1 MLCIYQILN
10 IQKKLDPM
18 SKKENTLNTYLFK
31 RLLNYVKPYNYIFI
45 FSLMA
50 VFGLAV
56 FGALR
61 PVVLEK
67 ILDENIS
74 LGLSDGFLQLIII
87 MGILLLLEVISNYLF
102 IYFAG
107 WLGQSVVK
115 DIRVLLYN
123 HIINFKMKYYDKSS
137 VGVLITR
144 SVTDME
150 RISDIFGQGL
160 FMIFSDILK
169 MLIVGIVMTTMN
181 WELSLI
187 VFLTLPL
194 ILFATKIF
202 QRYMKIAFEEVRS
215 EVSNLNSFVQERV
228 TGMKILQLFTREDIE
243 LENFKNINTRHKK
256 GWLKTVWYNS
266 IFFPIA
272 EILSSVTLG
281 VVVWYGGISIIKDN
295 TASIGELTAFIMMI
309 PMMFRPLNQ
318 IANKFNTLLMGM
330 VAAERVFKVIDTKS
344 SIIDKGEVSVSTF
357 KGEVS
362 FNNVNFSYDKEV
374 QVLNK
379 ISFNIEKGS
388 TVALVG
394 STGAGKT
401 SVINLLSRFYEIDSG
416 EISIDGLNIKE
427 YKLSSLRKNI
437 GIVLQDVFLFSD
449 TILNNITLKNE
460 SISIEEVKLAA
471 KQIGVHDF
479 IMSLPN
485 NYYYNVKE
493 RGIMLSSG
501 QRQLIAFLRVYVSNP
516 QILILDEATSSID
529 SASELLIQKA
539 IEKITKN
546 RTSLIIAHRLATVK
560 KANNIIVMDSG
571 NIIEQGSHKQLI
583 NNMDGYYKKL
593 YDVQFDIKKTN

>member
-1 MLCIYQILN
+1 MLYIYQILN

-31 RLLNYVKPYNYIFI
+31 RLLNYVRPYNYIFI

-50 VFGLAV
+50 VFGLAL

-87 MGILLLLEVISNYLF
+87 MGVLLLLEVISNYLF

-181 WELSLI
+181 WELSFI
-187 VFLTLPL
+187 VFLTLPI

-344 SIIDKGEVSVSTF
+344 SIIDKGEVSVITF
-357 KGEVS
+357 KGEVC
-362 FNNVNFSYDKEV
+362 FNNVNFSYDQEV

-416 EISIDGLNIKE
+416 EILIDGLNIKE

-460 SISIEEVKLAA
+460 SISLEEVKLAA
-471 KQIGVHDF
+471 EQIGVHDF

-571 NIIEQGSHKQLI
+571 NIIEQGSHKELI
-583 NNMDGYYKKL
+583 NNIDGYYKKL

>member
-1 MLCIYQILN
+1 MNKKENILN
-10 IQKKLDPM
+10 I
-18 SKKENTLNTYLFK
+18 YLFK
-31 RLLNYVKPYNYIFI
+31 RLLTFVSPYYYIFI
-45 FSLMA
+45 LSLLS
-50 VFGLAV
+50 VFGLAI

-67 ILDENIS
+67 VLDENIS
-74 LGLSDGFLQLIII
+74 QGLSDGFLQLIFL
-87 MGILLLLEVISNYLF
+87 MAVLLLFEVISNYLF

-107 WLGQSVVK
+107 LLGQSVVK

-150 RISDIFGQGL
+150 RIADIFGQGL
-160 FMIFSDILK
+160 FMIFSDVLK
-169 MLIVGIVMTTMN
+169 MLIVGIVMIIMN
-181 WELSLI
+181 WELSII

-202 QRYMKIAFEEVRS
+202 QRYMKAAFEEVRS
-215 EVSNLNSFVQERV
+215 EVSKLNSFVQERV
-228 TGMKILQLFTREDIE
+228 TGMKILQLFAREEIE
-243 LENFKNINTRHKK
+243 FENFKKINARHKN

-272 EILSSVTLG
+272 EILSSLTLG
-281 VVVWYGGISIIKDN
+281 VIVWYGGINIITDKA
-295 TASIGELTAFIMMI
+295 ASIGELTAFIMMI

-330 VAAERVFKVIDTKS
+330 VAAERVFKVIDTES
-344 SIIDKGEVSVSTF
+344 HIIDKGEILVNTF
-357 KGEVS
+357 KGDVS
-362 FNNVNFSYDKEV
+362 FKNVNFSYV
-374 QVLNK
+374 PNTQVLNQ
-379 ISFNIEKGS
+379 ISFDIKKGS
-388 TVALVG
+388 TVAIVG

-401 SVINLLSRFYEIDSG
+401 SIINLLNRFYEIDSG
-416 EISIDGLNIKE
+416 EISIDGINIKD
-427 YKLSSLRKNI
+427 YKLSNLRKNI

-449 TILNNITLKNE
+449 TIFNNITLKDE
-460 SISIEEVKLAA
+460 SISLNEVKLAA

-501 QRQLIAFLRVYVSNP
+501 QRQLIAFLRVYVSDP

-529 SASELLIQKA
+529 STSEVLIQNA
-539 IEKITKN
+539 TEKLTNN
-546 RTSLIIAHRLATVK
+546 RTSLIIAHRLATIK

-571 NIIEQGSHKQLI
+571 NIIEQGSHKELI
-583 NNMDGYYKKL
+583 SNMDGYYKKL
-593 YDVQFDIKKTN
+593 YDVQFQVKNVS

>member
-1 MLCIYQILN
+1 MNKKENILN
-10 IQKKLDPM
+10 I
-18 SKKENTLNTYLFK
+18 YLFK
-31 RLLNYVKPYNYIFI
+31 RLLTFVSPYYYIFI
-45 FSLMA
+45 SSLFS
-50 VFGLAV
+50 VFGLAI

-67 ILDENIS
+67 VLDENIS
-74 LGLSDGFLQLIII
+74 QGLSDGFLQLIFL
-87 MGILLLLEVISNYLF
+87 MAGLLLFEVISNYLF

-107 WLGQSVVK
+107 LLGQSVVK

-150 RISDIFGQGL
+150 RIADIFGQGL

-169 MLIVGIVMTTMN
+169 MLIVGIVMIVMN
-181 WELSLI
+181 WELSII

-202 QRYMKIAFEEVRS
+202 QRYMKVAFEEVRS

-228 TGMKILQLFTREDIE
+228 TGMKILQLFAREE
-243 LENFKNINTRHKK
+243 VEFENFKKINTRHKN

-272 EILSSVTLG
+272 EILSSLTLG
-281 VVVWYGGISIIKDN
+281 VIVWYGGINIITDK

-330 VAAERVFKVIDTKS
+330 VAAERVFKVIDTQS
-344 SIIDKGEVSVSTF
+344 NIIDKGEILVNTF
-357 KGEVS
+357 KGDVS
-362 FNNVNFSYDKEV
+362 FKNVNFSYIPNT
-374 QVLNK
+374 QVLNQ
-379 ISFNIEKGS
+379 ISFDIKKGS
-388 TVALVG
+388 TVAIVG

-401 SVINLLSRFYEIDSG
+401 SVINLLNRFYEIDSG
-416 EISIDGLNIKE
+416 EISIDGINIKD
-427 YKLSSLRKNI
+427 YKLSNLRKNI

-449 TILNNITLKNE
+449 TIFNNITLKDE
-460 SISIEEVKLAA
+460 SISLNEVKLAA

-501 QRQLIAFLRVYVSNP
+501 QRQLIAFLRVYVSDP

-529 SASELLIQKA
+529 STSEILIQNA
-539 IEKITKN
+539 TEKLTKN
-546 RTSLIIAHRLATVK
+546 RTSLIIAHRLATIK

-571 NIIEQGSHKQLI
+571 NIIEQGSHKELI
-583 NNMDGYYKKL
+583 SNMDGYYKKL
-593 YDVQFDIKKTN
+593 YDVQFQVKNMS

>member
-1 MLCIYQILN
+1 MNKKENILN
-10 IQKKLDPM
+10 I
-18 SKKENTLNTYLFK
+18 YLFK
-31 RLLNYVKPYNYIFI
+31 RLLTFVSPYYYIFI
-45 FSLMA
+45 SSLFS
-50 VFGLAV
+50 VFGLAI

-67 ILDENIS
+67 VLDENIS
-74 LGLSDGFLQLIII
+74 QGVSDGFLQLIFL
-87 MGILLLLEVISNYLF
+87 MAILLLFEVISNYLF

-107 WLGQSVVK
+107 LLGQSVVK
-115 DIRVLLYN
+115 DIRVLLYK

-150 RISDIFGQGL
+150 RIADIFGQGL

-169 MLIVGIVMTTMN
+169 MLIVGIVMILMN
-181 WELSLI
+181 WELSII

-194 ILFATKIF
+194 ILFATKVF
-202 QRYMKIAFEEVRS
+202 QRFMKVAFEEVRS

-228 TGMKILQLFTREDIE
+228 TGMKILQLFTREE
-243 LENFKNINTRHKK
+243 VEFENFKKINARHKN

-272 EILSSVTLG
+272 EILSSLTLG
-281 VVVWYGGISIIKDN
+281 VIVWYGGINIITDN

-330 VAAERVFKVIDTKS
+330 VAAERVFKVIDTNS
-344 SIIDKGEVSVSTF
+344 NIIDNGEILVNTF
-357 KGEVS
+357 KGDVC
-362 FNNVNFSYDKEV
+362 FKNVNFSYV
-374 QVLNK
+374 PNTQVLNN
-379 ISFNIEKGS
+379 ISFNIKKGS
-388 TVALVG
+388 TVAIVG

-401 SVINLLSRFYEIDSG
+401 SVINLLNRFYEINSG
-416 EISIDGLNIKE
+416 EISIDGINIKD
-427 YKLSSLRKNI
+427 YKLSNLRKNI

-449 TILNNITLKNE
+449 TIFNNITLKDD
-460 SISIEEVKLAA
+460 SISLDQVKLAA

-501 QRQLIAFLRVYVSNP
+501 QRQLIAFLRVYVSDP

-529 SASELLIQKA
+529 STSEILIQNA
-539 IEKITKN
+539 TEKLTKN
-546 RTSLIIAHRLATVK
+546 RTSLIIAHRLATIK

-571 NIIEQGSHKQLI
+571 NIIEQGSHKELI
-583 NNMDGYYKKL
+583 SNLDGYYKKL
-593 YDVQFDIKKTN
+593 YDVQFQVKNVS

>member
-1 MLCIYQILN
+1 MLYIYQILN

-31 RLLNYVKPYNYIFI
+31 RLLNYVRPYNYIFI

-50 VFGLAV
+50 VFGLAL

-87 MGILLLLEVISNYLF
+87 MGVLLLLEVISNYLF

-187 VFLTLPL
+187 VFFIVPL

-281 VVVWYGGISIIKDN
+281 VVVWYGGISIITDN

-357 KGEVS
+357 KGEVC
-362 FNNVNFSYDKEV
+362 FNNVNFSYDQEV

-416 EISIDGLNIKE
+416 EILIDGLNIKE

-471 KQIGVHDF
+471 EQIGVHDF

-571 NIIEQGSHKQLI
+571 NIIEQGSHKELI
-583 NNMDGYYKKL
+583 NNIDGYYKKL

>member
-1 MLCIYQILN
+1 MLYIYQILN
-10 IQKKLDPM
+10 TQKKLDSM

-31 RLLNYVKPYNYIFI
+31 RLLTYVRPYNYIFI

-50 VFGLAV
+50 VLGLAV

-87 MGILLLLEVISNYLF
+87 MGLLLLLEVISNYLF

-228 TGMKILQLFTREDIE
+228 TGMKILQLFTREDVE
-243 LENFKNINTRHKK
+243 LENFKKINTRHKN

-272 EILSSVTLG
+272 EILSSLTLG
-281 VVVWYGGISIIKDN
+281 VVVWYGGVSIIKDN

-344 SIIDKGEVSVSTF
+344 SIIDEGEVSVSTF
-357 KGEVS
+357 KGEVC
-362 FNNVNFSYDKEV
+362 FNNVNFSYDQEV

-416 EISIDGLNIKE
+416 EILIDRLNIKE

-471 KQIGVHDF
+471 EQIGVHDF

-516 QILILDEATSSID
+516 QILILDEATSSVD

-571 NIIEQGSHKQLI
+571 NIIEQGSHNELI
-583 NNMDGYYKKL
+583 NNIDGYYKKL
-593 YDVQFDIKKTN
+593 YDVQFEVKKTN

>member
-1 MLCIYQILN
+1 MNKKENILN
-10 IQKKLDPM
+10 I
-18 SKKENTLNTYLFK
+18 YLFK
-31 RLLNYVKPYNYIFI
+31 RLLTFVSPYNYIFI
-45 FSLMA
+45 SSLFS
-50 VFGLAV
+50 VFGLAI

-61 PVVLEK
+61 PVILEK
-67 ILDENIS
+67 VLDENIS
-74 LGLSDGFLQLIII
+74 QGLSDGFLQLIFL
-87 MGILLLLEVISNYLF
+87 MAVLLLFEVISNYLF

-107 WLGQSVVK
+107 LLGQSVVK
-115 DIRVLLYN
+115 DIRVLLYK

-150 RISDIFGQGL
+150 RIADIFGQGL

-169 MLIVGIVMTTMN
+169 MLIVGIVMILMN
-181 WELSLI
+181 WELSII

-194 ILFATKIF
+194 ILFATKVF
-202 QRYMKIAFEEVRS
+202 QRFMKVAFEEVRS

-228 TGMKILQLFTREDIE
+228 TGMKILQLFTREE
-243 LENFKNINTRHKK
+243 VEFENFKKINARHKN

-272 EILSSVTLG
+272 EILSSLTLG
-281 VVVWYGGISIIKDN
+281 VIVWYGGINIITDN

-330 VAAERVFKVIDTKS
+330 VAAERVFKVIDTNS
-344 SIIDKGEVSVSTF
+344 NIIDNGEILVNTF
-357 KGEVS
+357 KGDVC
-362 FNNVNFSYDKEV
+362 FKNVNFSYV
-374 QVLNK
+374 PNTQVLNN
-379 ISFNIEKGS
+379 ISFNIKKGS
-388 TVALVG
+388 TVAIVG

-401 SVINLLSRFYEIDSG
+401 SIINLLNRFYEINSG
-416 EISIDGLNIKE
+416 EISIDGINIKD
-427 YKLSSLRKNI
+427 YKLSNLRKNI

-449 TILNNITLKNE
+449 TIFNNITLKDD
-460 SISIEEVKLAA
+460 SISLDQVKLAA

-501 QRQLIAFLRVYVSNP
+501 QRQLIAFLRVYVSDP

-529 SASELLIQKA
+529 STSEILIQNA
-539 IEKITKN
+539 TEKLTKN
-546 RTSLIIAHRLATVK
+546 RTSLIIAHRLATIK

-571 NIIEQGSHKQLI
+571 NIIEQGSHKELI
-583 NNMDGYYKKL
+583 SNLDGYYKKL
-593 YDVQFDIKKTN
+593 YDVQFQVKNVS

>member
-1 MLCIYQILN
+1 MNKKENILN
-10 IQKKLDPM
+10 I
-18 SKKENTLNTYLFK
+18 YLFK
-31 RLLNYVKPYNYIFI
+31 RLLTFVSPYYYIFI
-45 FSLMA
+45 SSLLS
-50 VFGLAV
+50 VFGLAI

-67 ILDENIS
+67 VLDENIS
-74 LGLSDGFLQLIII
+74 QGLSDGFLQLIFL
-87 MGILLLLEVISNYLF
+87 MAVLLLFEVISNYLF

-107 WLGQSVVK
+107 LLGQSVVK

-150 RISDIFGQGL
+150 RIADIFGQGL
-160 FMIFSDILK
+160 FMIFSDVLK
-169 MLIVGIVMTTMN
+169 MLIVGIVMIIMN
-181 WELSLI
+181 WELSII

-202 QRYMKIAFEEVRS
+202 QRYMKAAFEEVRS
-215 EVSNLNSFVQERV
+215 EVSKLNSFVQERV
-228 TGMKILQLFTREDIE
+228 TGMKILQLFAREEIE
-243 LENFKNINTRHKK
+243 FENFKKINARHKN

-272 EILSSVTLG
+272 EILSSLTLG
-281 VVVWYGGISIIKDN
+281 VIVWYGGINIITDK

-330 VAAERVFKVIDTKS
+330 VAAERVFKVIDTES
-344 SIIDKGEVSVSTF
+344 HIIDKGEILVNTF
-357 KGEVS
+357 KGDVS
-362 FNNVNFSYDKEV
+362 FKNVNFSYV
-374 QVLNK
+374 PNTQVLNQ
-379 ISFNIEKGS
+379 ISFDIKKGS
-388 TVALVG
+388 TVAIVG

-401 SVINLLSRFYEIDSG
+401 SIINLLNRFYEIDSG
-416 EISIDGLNIKE
+416 EISIDGINIKD
-427 YKLSSLRKNI
+427 YKLSNLRKNI

-449 TILNNITLKNE
+449 TIFNNITLKDE
-460 SISIEEVKLAA
+460 SISLNEVKLAA

-501 QRQLIAFLRVYVSNP
+501 QRQLIAFLRVYVSDP

-529 SASELLIQKA
+529 STSEVLIQNA
-539 IEKITKN
+539 TEKLTKN
-546 RTSLIIAHRLATVK
+546 RTSLIIAHRLATIK

-571 NIIEQGSHKQLI
+571 NIIEQGSHKELI
-583 NNMDGYYKKL
+583 SNMDGYYKKL
-593 YDVQFDIKKTN
+593 YDVQFQVKNMS

>member
-1 MLCIYQILN
+1 
-10 IQKKLDPM
+10 M

-31 RLLNYVKPYNYIFI
+31 RLLNYVRPYNYIFI

-50 VFGLAV
+50 VFGLAL

-87 MGILLLLEVISNYLF
+87 MGVLLLLEVISNYLF

-344 SIIDKGEVSVSTF
+344 SIIDKGEVSISTF
-357 KGEVS
+357 KGEVC
-362 FNNVNFSYDKEV
+362 FNNVNFSYDQEV

-416 EISIDGLNIKE
+416 EILIDGLNIKE

-471 KQIGVHDF
+471 EQIGVHDF

-571 NIIEQGSHKQLI
+571 NIIEQGSHKELI
-583 NNMDGYYKKL
+583 NNIDGYYKKL

>member
-74 LGLSDGFLQLIII
+74 LGISDGFLQLIII

-194 ILFATKIF
+194 VLFATKIF

-215 EVSNLNSFVQERV
+215 EVSNLNSFVQERI

-281 VVVWYGGISIIKDN
+281 VIVWYGGISIIKDN

-379 ISFNIEKGS
+379 ISFNIKKGS

-571 NIIEQGSHKQLI
+571 NIIEQGSHKELI

>member
-1 MLCIYQILN
+1 MNKKENILN
-10 IQKKLDPM
+10 I
-18 SKKENTLNTYLFK
+18 YLFK
-31 RLLNYVKPYNYIFI
+31 RLLAFVSPYNYIFI
-45 FSLMA
+45 SSLLS

-74 LGLSDGFLQLIII
+74 QGISNGFLQLIVL
-87 MGILLLLEVISNYLF
+87 MGFLLLLEVISNYLF

-150 RISDIFGQGL
+150 RIADIFGQGL

-169 MLIVGIVMTTMN
+169 MLIVGIVMIIMN
-181 WELSLI
+181 WELSII

-194 ILFATKIF
+194 ILFATTIF
-202 QRYMKIAFEEVRS
+202 QRYMKVAFEEVRS

-243 LENFKNINTRHKK
+243 FENFKKINGRHKN

-272 EILSSVTLG
+272 EILSSLTLG
-281 VVVWYGGISIIKDN
+281 VIVWYGGVSVITDN

-344 SIIDKGEVSVSTF
+344 SIIDEGEILVNTF
-357 KGEVS
+357 KGDVC
-362 FNNVNFSYDKEV
+362 FRNVNFSYIPNT
-374 QVLNK
+374 QVLNE
-379 ISFNIEKGS
+379 ISFNIKKGS

-401 SVINLLSRFYEIDSG
+401 SVINLLNRFYDIDSG
-416 EISIDGLNIKE
+416 EISIDGINIMD

-449 TILNNITLKNE
+449 TIFNNITLKDDN
-460 SISIEEVKLAA
+460 ISINEVKLAA

-501 QRQLIAFLRVYVSNP
+501 QRQLIAFLRVYVSDP

-529 SASELLIQKA
+529 STSEILIQNA
-539 IEKITKN
+539 TEKLTKN

-560 KANNIIVMDSG
+560 KADNIIVMDSG
-571 NIIEQGSHKQLI
+571 NIIEQGSHKELI
-583 NNMDGYYKKL
+583 NNIDGYYKKL
-593 YDVQFDIKKTN
+593 YDVQFQLTS

>member
-1 MLCIYQILN
+1 
-10 IQKKLDPM
+10 M

-31 RLLNYVKPYNYIFI
+31 RLLNYVRPYNYIFI

-344 SIIDKGEVSVSTF
+344 SIIDEGEVSVSTF

-416 EISIDGLNIKE
+416 EISIDVLNIKE

-571 NIIEQGSHKQLI
+571 NIIEQGSHKELI

>member
-74 LGLSDGFLQLIII
+74 LGISDGFLQLIII

-194 ILFATKIF
+194 VLFATKIF

-215 EVSNLNSFVQERV
+215 EVSNLNSFVQERI

-281 VVVWYGGISIIKDN
+281 VIVWYGGISIIKDN

-344 SIIDKGEVSVSTF
+344 SIIDEGEVSVSTF

-471 KQIGVHDF
+471 EQIGVHDF

-571 NIIEQGSHKQLI
+571 NIIEQGSHKELI

>member
-1 MLCIYQILN
+1 
-10 IQKKLDPM
+10 M
-18 SKKENTLNTYLFK
+18 SKKENILNTYLFK
-31 RLLNYVKPYNYIFI
+31 RLLAFVKPYNYIFI
-45 FSLMA
+45 FSLLA
-50 VFGLAV
+50 VFGLAI

-67 ILDENIS
+67 VLDENIS
-74 LGLSDGFLQLIII
+74 QGISDGFLQLIIV
-87 MGILLLLEVISNYLF
+87 MGVLLLLEVLSNYLF

-123 HIINFKMKYYDKSS
+123 HIISFKMKYYDKSS

-150 RISDIFGQGL
+150 RIADIFGQGL
-160 FMIFSDILK
+160 FMIFSDLLK
-169 MLIVGIVMTTMN
+169 MLIVGIVMITMN
-181 WELSLI
+181 WELSII
-187 VFLTLPL
+187 VFLTLPI
-194 ILFATKIF
+194 ILVATKIF

-243 LENFKNINTRHKK
+243 FENFKNINERHKK

-266 IFFPIA
+266 VFFPIA
-272 EILSSVTLG
+272 EVLSSFTLG
-281 VVVWYGGISIIKDN
+281 VVVWYGGINIIKDN

-344 SIIDKGEVSVSTF
+344 SIIDEGEIVVDTF
-357 KGEVS
+357 KGEVC
-362 FNNVNFSYDKEV
+362 FDKVNFSYNDGV
-374 QVLNK
+374 QVLNE
-379 ISFNIEKGS
+379 ISFNIKKGS
-388 TVALVG
+388 TVAIVG

-401 SVINLLSRFYEIDSG
+401 SVINLLTRFYEIDAG
-416 EISIDGLNIKE
+416 EIFIDGRNLKD
-427 YKLSSLRKNI
+427 YRLSTLRKNI

-449 TILNNITLKNE
+449 TILNNITLKNDD
-460 SISIEEVKLAA
+460 ITIDQVILAA
-471 KQIGVHDF
+471 QQIGVHDF
-479 IMSLPN
+479 IMTLPG

-516 QILILDEATSSID
+516 QILILDEATSSVD
-529 SASELLIQKA
+529 TASELLIQKA

-560 KANNIIVMDSG
+560 NANNIIVMDSG
-571 NIIEQGSHKQLI
+571 NIIEQGSHKELI
-583 NNMDGYYKKL
+583 NNVDGYYKKL
-593 YDVQFDIKKTN
+593 YDVQFEVKKTS

>member
-1 MLCIYQILN
+1 MNKKENILN
-10 IQKKLDPM
+10 I
-18 SKKENTLNTYLFK
+18 YLFK
-31 RLLNYVKPYNYIFI
+31 RLLTFVSPYYYIFI
-45 FSLMA
+45 SSLFS
-50 VFGLAV
+50 VFGLAI

-67 ILDENIS
+67 VLDENIS
-74 LGLSDGFLQLIII
+74 QGVSDGFLQLIFL
-87 MGILLLLEVISNYLF
+87 MAILLLFEVISNYLF

-107 WLGQSVVK
+107 LLGQSVVK
-115 DIRVLLYN
+115 DIRVLLYK

-150 RISDIFGQGL
+150 RIADIFGQGL

-169 MLIVGIVMTTMN
+169 MLIVGIVMILMN
-181 WELSLI
+181 WELSI
-187 VFLTLPL
+187 IIFLTLPL

-202 QRYMKIAFEEVRS
+202 QRFMKVAFEEVRS

-228 TGMKILQLFTREDIE
+228 TGMKILQLFTREE
-243 LENFKNINTRHKK
+243 VEFENFKKINARHKN

-272 EILSSVTLG
+272 EILSSLTLG
-281 VVVWYGGISIIKDN
+281 VIVWYGGINIITDN

-330 VAAERVFKVIDTKS
+330 VAAERVFKVIDTNS
-344 SIIDKGEVSVSTF
+344 NIIDNGEILVNTF
-357 KGEVS
+357 KGDVC
-362 FNNVNFSYDKEV
+362 FKNVNFSYV
-374 QVLNK
+374 PNTQVLNN
-379 ISFNIEKGS
+379 ISFNIKKGS
-388 TVALVG
+388 TVAIVG

-401 SVINLLSRFYEIDSG
+401 SVINLLNRFYEINSG
-416 EISIDGLNIKE
+416 EISIDGINIKD
-427 YKLSSLRKNI
+427 YKLSNLRKNI

-449 TILNNITLKNE
+449 TIFNNITLKDD
-460 SISIEEVKLAA
+460 SISLDQVKLAA

-501 QRQLIAFLRVYVSNP
+501 QRQLIAFLRVYVSDP

-529 SASELLIQKA
+529 SKSEILIQNA
-539 IEKITKN
+539 TEKLTKN
-546 RTSLIIAHRLATVK
+546 RTSLIIAHRLATIK

-571 NIIEQGSHKQLI
+571 NIIEQGSHKELI
-583 NNMDGYYKKL
+583 SNLDGYYKKL
-593 YDVQFDIKKTN
+593 YDVQFQVKNVS

>member
-1 MLCIYQILN
+1 MNKKENILN
-10 IQKKLDPM
+10 I
-18 SKKENTLNTYLFK
+18 YLFK
-31 RLLNYVKPYNYIFI
+31 RLLTFVSPYYYIFI
-45 FSLMA
+45 SSLLS
-50 VFGLAV
+50 VFGLAI

-67 ILDENIS
+67 VLDENIS
-74 LGLSDGFLQLIII
+74 QGLSDGFLQLIFL
-87 MGILLLLEVISNYLF
+87 MAVLLLFEVISNYLF

-107 WLGQSVVK
+107 LLGQSVVK

-150 RISDIFGQGL
+150 RIADIFGQGL

-169 MLIVGIVMTTMN
+169 MLIVGIVMILMN
-181 WELSLI
+181 WELSII

-202 QRYMKIAFEEVRS
+202 QRYMKAAFEEVRS
-215 EVSNLNSFVQERV
+215 EVSKLNSFVQERV
-228 TGMKILQLFTREDIE
+228 TGMKILQLFAREEIE
-243 LENFKNINTRHKK
+243 FENFKKINARHKN

-272 EILSSVTLG
+272 EILSSLTLG
-281 VVVWYGGISIIKDN
+281 VIVWYGGINIITDK

-330 VAAERVFKVIDTKS
+330 VAAERVFKVIDTES
-344 SIIDKGEVSVSTF
+344 HIIDKGEILVNTF
-357 KGEVS
+357 KGDVS
-362 FNNVNFSYDKEV
+362 FKNVNFSYV
-374 QVLNK
+374 PNTQVLNQ
-379 ISFNIEKGS
+379 ISFDIKKGS
-388 TVALVG
+388 TVAIVG

-401 SVINLLSRFYEIDSG
+401 SIINLLNRFYEIDSG
-416 EISIDGLNIKE
+416 EISIDGINIKD
-427 YKLSSLRKNI
+427 YKLSNLRKNI

-449 TILNNITLKNE
+449 TIFNNITLKDE
-460 SISIEEVKLAA
+460 SISLNEVKLAA

-501 QRQLIAFLRVYVSNP
+501 QRQLIAFLRVYVSDP

-529 SASELLIQKA
+529 STSEVLIQNA
-539 IEKITKN
+539 TEKLTKN
-546 RTSLIIAHRLATVK
+546 RTSLIIAHRLATIK

-571 NIIEQGSHKQLI
+571 NIIEQGSHKELI
-583 NNMDGYYKKL
+583 SNMDGYYKKL
-593 YDVQFDIKKTN
+593 YDVQFQVKNVS

>member
-1 MLCIYQILN
+1 
-10 IQKKLDPM
+10 M

-31 RLLNYVKPYNYIFI
+31 RLLNYVRPYNYIFI

-50 VFGLAV
+50 VFGLAL

-87 MGILLLLEVISNYLF
+87 MGVLLLLEVISNYLF

-357 KGEVS
+357 KGEVC
-362 FNNVNFSYDKEV
+362 FNNVNFSYDQEV

-416 EISIDGLNIKE
+416 EILIDGLNIKE

-471 KQIGVHDF
+471 EQIGVHDF

-571 NIIEQGSHKQLI
+571 NIIEQGSHKELI
-583 NNMDGYYKKL
+583 NNIDGYYKKL

>member
-1 MLCIYQILN
+1 MLYIYQILN

-31 RLLNYVKPYNYIFI
+31 RLLNYVRPYNYIFI

-50 VFGLAV
+50 VFGLAL

-87 MGILLLLEVISNYLF
+87 MGVLLLLEVISNYLF

-181 WELSLI
+181 WELSFI
-187 VFLTLPL
+187 VFLTLPI

-228 TGMKILQLFTREDIE
+228 TGMKILQLFTREDVE
-243 LENFKNINTRHKK
+243 LENFKKINTRHKN

-272 EILSSVTLG
+272 EILSSLTLG
-281 VVVWYGGISIIKDN
+281 VVVWYGGVSIIKDN

-344 SIIDKGEVSVSTF
+344 SIIDKGEVSISTF
-357 KGEVS
+357 KGEVC
-362 FNNVNFSYDKEV
+362 FNNVNFSYDQEV

-471 KQIGVHDF
+471 EQIGVHDF

-571 NIIEQGSHKQLI
+571 NIIEQGSHKELI
-583 NNMDGYYKKL
+583 NNIDGYYKKL

>member
-1 MLCIYQILN
+1 MNKKENILN
-10 IQKKLDPM
+10 I
-18 SKKENTLNTYLFK
+18 YLFK
-31 RLLNYVKPYNYIFI
+31 RLLTFVSPYYYIFI
-45 FSLMA
+45 SSLFS
-50 VFGLAV
+50 VFGLAI

-67 ILDENIS
+67 VLDENIS
-74 LGLSDGFLQLIII
+74 QGVSDGFLQLIFL
-87 MGILLLLEVISNYLF
+87 MAILLLFEVISNYLF

-107 WLGQSVVK
+107 LLGQSVVK
-115 DIRVLLYN
+115 DIRVLLYK

-150 RISDIFGQGL
+150 RIADIFGQGL

-169 MLIVGIVMTTMN
+169 MLIVGIVMILMN
-181 WELSLI
+181 WELSI
-187 VFLTLPL
+187 IIFLTLPL

-202 QRYMKIAFEEVRS
+202 QRFMKVAFEEVRS

-228 TGMKILQLFTREDIE
+228 TGMKILQLFTREE
-243 LENFKNINTRHKK
+243 VEFENFKKINARHKN

-272 EILSSVTLG
+272 EILSSLTLG
-281 VVVWYGGISIIKDN
+281 IIVWYGGINIITDN

-330 VAAERVFKVIDTKS
+330 VAAERVFKVIDTNSK
-344 SIIDKGEVSVSTF
+344 IIDNGEILVNTF
-357 KGEVS
+357 KGDIC
-362 FNNVNFSYDKEV
+362 FKNVNFSYV
-374 QVLNK
+374 PNTQVLNN
-379 ISFNIEKGS
+379 ISFNIKKGS
-388 TVALVG
+388 TVAIVG

-401 SVINLLSRFYEIDSG
+401 SVINLLNRFYEINSG
-416 EISIDGLNIKE
+416 EISIDGINIKD
-427 YKLSSLRKNI
+427 YKLSNLRKNI

-449 TILNNITLKNE
+449 SIFNNISLKDDT
-460 SISIEEVKLAA
+460 ISLNQVKLAA

-501 QRQLIAFLRVYVSNP
+501 QRQLIAFLRVYVSDP

-529 SASELLIQKA
+529 SKSEILIQNA
-539 IEKITKN
+539 TEKLTKN
-546 RTSLIIAHRLATVK
+546 RTSLIIAHRLATIK

-571 NIIEQGSHKQLI
+571 NIIEQGSHKELI
-583 NNMDGYYKKL
+583 SNLDGYYKKL
-593 YDVQFDIKKTN
+593 YDVQFQVKNVS

>member
-74 LGLSDGFLQLIII
+74 LGISDGFLQLIII

-281 VVVWYGGISIIKDN
+281 VIVWYGGISIIKDN

-344 SIIDKGEVSVSTF
+344 SIIDEGEVSVSMF

-471 KQIGVHDF
+471 EQIGVHDF

-571 NIIEQGSHKQLI
+571 NIIEQGSHKELI

>member
-1 MLCIYQILN
+1 MNKKENILN
-10 IQKKLDPM
+10 IF
-18 SKKENTLNTYLFK
+18 LFK
-31 RLLNYVKPYNYIFI
+31 RLLTFVSPYYYIFI
-45 FSLMA
+45 SSLFS
-50 VFGLAV
+50 VFGLAI

-67 ILDENIS
+67 VLDENIS
-74 LGLSDGFLQLIII
+74 QVLSDGFLQLIFL
-87 MGILLLLEVISNYLF
+87 MAALLLFEVISNYLF

-107 WLGQSVVK
+107 LLGQSVVK

-123 HIINFKMKYYDKSS
+123 HIINFKMKYYDRSS

-150 RISDIFGQGL
+150 RIADIFGQGL

-169 MLIVGIVMTTMN
+169 MLIVGIVMILMN
-181 WELSLI
+181 WELSII

-202 QRYMKIAFEEVRS
+202 QRYMKVAFEEVRT

-228 TGMKILQLFTREDIE
+228 TGMKILQLFTREE
-243 LENFKNINTRHKK
+243 VEFENFKKINARHKN

-272 EILSSVTLG
+272 EILSSLTLG
-281 VVVWYGGISIIKDN
+281 VIVWYGGINIITDK

-344 SIIDKGEVSVSTF
+344 NIIDNGEILVNTF
-357 KGEVS
+357 NGDVCFK
-362 FNNVNFSYDKEV
+362 NVNFSYV
-374 QVLNK
+374 PNTQVLNQ
-379 ISFNIEKGS
+379 ISFNIKKGS
-388 TVALVG
+388 TVAIVG

-401 SVINLLSRFYEIDSG
+401 SVINLLNRFYEIDSG
-416 EISIDGLNIKE
+416 EISIDGINIKD
-427 YKLSSLRKNI
+427 YKLSNLRNNI

-449 TILNNITLKNE
+449 TIFNNITLKDE
-460 SISIEEVKLAA
+460 SISLNEVKLAA
-471 KQIGVHDF
+471 KQIGVHEF

-501 QRQLIAFLRVYVSNP
+501 QRQLIAFLRVYVSDP

-529 SASELLIQKA
+529 SSSEVLIQNA
-539 IEKITKN
+539 TEKLTKN
-546 RTSLIIAHRLATVK
+546 RTSLIIAHRLATIK

-571 NIIEQGSHKQLI
+571 NIIEQGSHKELI
-583 NNMDGYYKKL
+583 SNKDGYYKKL
-593 YDVQFDIKKTN
+593 YDVQFQVKNVS

>member
-1 MLCIYQILN
+1 MNKKENILN
-10 IQKKLDPM
+10 I
-18 SKKENTLNTYLFK
+18 YLFK
-31 RLLNYVKPYNYIFI
+31 RLLTFVSPYYYIFI
-45 FSLMA
+45 SSLFS
-50 VFGLAV
+50 VFGLAI

-67 ILDENIS
+67 VLDENIS
-74 LGLSDGFLQLIII
+74 QGLSDGFLQLIFL
-87 MGILLLLEVISNYLF
+87 MAVLLLFEVISNYLF

-107 WLGQSVVK
+107 LLGQSVVK
-115 DIRVLLYN
+115 DIRVLLYK

-150 RISDIFGQGL
+150 RIADIFGQGL

-169 MLIVGIVMTTMN
+169 MLIVGIVMILMN
-181 WELSLI
+181 WELSI
-187 VFLTLPL
+187 IIFLTLPL

-202 QRYMKIAFEEVRS
+202 QRFMKVAFEEVRS

-228 TGMKILQLFTREDIE
+228 TGMKILQLFTREE
-243 LENFKNINTRHKK
+243 VEFENFKKINARHKN

-272 EILSSVTLG
+272 EILSSLTLG
-281 VVVWYGGISIIKDN
+281 VIVWYGGINIITDN

-330 VAAERVFKVIDTKS
+330 VAAERVFKVIDTNSK
-344 SIIDKGEVSVSTF
+344 IIDNGEILVNTF
-357 KGEVS
+357 KGDVC
-362 FNNVNFSYDKEV
+362 FKNVNFSYV
-374 QVLNK
+374 PNTQVLNN
-379 ISFNIEKGS
+379 ISFNIKKGS
-388 TVALVG
+388 TVAIVG

-401 SVINLLSRFYEIDSG
+401 SVINLLNRFYEISSG
-416 EISIDGLNIKE
+416 EISIDGINIKD
-427 YKLSSLRKNI
+427 YKLSNLRKNI

-449 TILNNITLKNE
+449 TIFNNITLKDD
-460 SISIEEVKLAA
+460 SISLDQVKLAA

-501 QRQLIAFLRVYVSNP
+501 QRQLIAFLRVYVSDP

-529 SASELLIQKA
+529 STSEILIQNA
-539 IEKITKN
+539 TEKLTKN
-546 RTSLIIAHRLATVK
+546 RTSLIIAHRLATIK

-571 NIIEQGSHKQLI
+571 NIIEQGSHKELI
-583 NNMDGYYKKL
+583 SNLDGYYKKL
-593 YDVQFDIKKTN
+593 YDVQFQVKNVS

>member
-1 MLCIYQILN
+1 MNKKENILN
-10 IQKKLDPM
+10 I
-18 SKKENTLNTYLFK
+18 YLFK
-31 RLLNYVKPYNYIFI
+31 RLLTFVSPYYYIFI
-45 FSLMA
+45 SSLLS
-50 VFGLAV
+50 VFGLAI

-61 PVVLEK
+61 PVLLEK
-67 ILDENIS
+67 VLDENIS
-74 LGLSDGFLQLIII
+74 QGLSDGFLQLIFL
-87 MGILLLLEVISNYLF
+87 MAVLLLFEVISNYLF

-107 WLGQSVVK
+107 LLGQSVVK

-150 RISDIFGQGL
+150 RIADIFGQGL

-169 MLIVGIVMTTMN
+169 MLIVGIVMIVMN
-181 WELSLI
+181 WELSII

-202 QRYMKIAFEEVRS
+202 QRYMKVAFEEVRS

-228 TGMKILQLFTREDIE
+228 TGMKILQLFAREE
-243 LENFKNINTRHKK
+243 VEFENFKKINTRHKN

-272 EILSSVTLG
+272 EILSSLTLG
-281 VVVWYGGISIIKDN
+281 VIVWYGGINIITDK

-330 VAAERVFKVIDTKS
+330 VAAERVFKVIDTQS
-344 SIIDKGEVSVSTF
+344 NIIDKGEILVNTF
-357 KGEVS
+357 KGDVS
-362 FNNVNFSYDKEV
+362 FKNVNFSYIPNT
-374 QVLNK
+374 QVLNQ
-379 ISFNIEKGS
+379 ISFDIKKGS
-388 TVALVG
+388 TVAIVG

-401 SVINLLSRFYEIDSG
+401 SVINLLNRFYEIDSG
-416 EISIDGLNIKE
+416 EISIDGINIKD
-427 YKLSSLRKNI
+427 YKLSNLRKNI

-449 TILNNITLKNE
+449 TIFNNITLKDE
-460 SISIEEVKLAA
+460 SISLNEVKLAA

-501 QRQLIAFLRVYVSNP
+501 QRQLIAFLRVYVSDP

-529 SASELLIQKA
+529 STSEVLIQNA
-539 IEKITKN
+539 TEKLTKN
-546 RTSLIIAHRLATVK
+546 RTSLIIAHRLATIK

-571 NIIEQGSHKQLI
+571 NIIEQGSHKELI
-583 NNMDGYYKKL
+583 SNMDGYYKKL
-593 YDVQFDIKKTN
+593 YDVQFQVKNVS

>member
-1 MLCIYQILN
+1 
-10 IQKKLDPM
+10 M
-18 SKKENTLNTYLFK
+18 SKKENILNTYLFK
-31 RLLNYVKPYNYIFI
+31 RLLAFVKPYNYIFI
-45 FSLMA
+45 FSLLA
-50 VFGLAV
+50 VFGLAI

-67 ILDENIS
+67 VLDENIS
-74 LGLSDGFLQLIII
+74 QGISDGFLQLIIV
-87 MGILLLLEVISNYLF
+87 MGVLLLLEVLSNYLF

-123 HIINFKMKYYDKSS
+123 HIISFKMKYYDKSS

-150 RISDIFGQGL
+150 RIADIFGQGL
-160 FMIFSDILK
+160 FMIFSDLLK
-169 MLIVGIVMTTMN
+169 MLIVGIVMITMN
-181 WELSLI
+181 WELSII
-187 VFLTLPL
+187 VFLTLPI
-194 ILFATKIF
+194 ILVATKIF

-243 LENFKNINTRHKK
+243 FENFKNINERHKK

-272 EILSSVTLG
+272 EVLSSFTLG
-281 VVVWYGGISIIKDN
+281 VVVWYGGINIIKDN

-344 SIIDKGEVSVSTF
+344 SIIDEGEIVVDTFEGEVCF
-357 KGEVS
+357 DK
-362 FNNVNFSYDKEV
+362 VNFSYNDGV
-374 QVLNK
+374 QVLNE
-379 ISFNIEKGS
+379 ISFNIKKGS
-388 TVALVG
+388 TVAIVG

-401 SVINLLSRFYEIDSG
+401 SVINLLTRFYEIDAG
-416 EISIDGLNIKE
+416 EIFIDGRNLKD
-427 YKLSSLRKNI
+427 YRLSTLRKNI

-449 TILNNITLKNE
+449 TILNNITLKNDD
-460 SISIEEVKLAA
+460 ITIDQVILAA
-471 KQIGVHDF
+471 QQIGVHDF
-479 IMSLPN
+479 IMTLPG

-529 SASELLIQKA
+529 TASELLIQKA

-560 KANNIIVMDSG
+560 NANNIIVMDSG
-571 NIIEQGSHKQLI
+571 NIIEQGSHKELI
-583 NNMDGYYKKL
+583 NNVDGYYKKL
-593 YDVQFDIKKTN
+593 YDVQFEVKRTS